1 MNQNVHIITHHPL
14 DKSSRLPPNGVF
26 GGTLSGPG
34 EVVDPLAFS
43 TPNYFIKKI
52 GRFHDRIPKIS
63 TFMLLRTL
71 YTALLISSV
80 CARPAPGQLTKR
92 AYQNYGSNKVRGGS
106 ATPPPPQSFG
116 PRLISVLCSQSWWVG
131 DIGTVDYSFHF

>member
-1 MNQNVHIITHHPL
+1 MAYL
-14 DKSSRLPPNGVF
+14 ELP
-26 GGTLSGPG
+26 GPG
-34 EVVDPLAFS
+34 EVVDPQPFDGKLFHQ
-43 TPNYFIKKI
+43 KI

-80 CARPAPGQLTKR
+80 CARPAPEQLTKR

-106 ATPPPPQSFG
+106 HPHPNLSG
-116 PRLISVLCSQSWWVG
+116 H
-131 DIGTVDYSFHF
+131 D